1 MLDRSNLTGHQH
13 LPYPQKIIQASATT
27 KFFFSPQKQK
37 NLQRSL
43 QRKLSEPENL
53 HLSNFFLLVVNY
65 SKFSKV
71 CKLWIG
77 QLIFTFASGFQPLL
91 SFQSM
96 NRLFARVW
104 SFNIMASMQRLHQV
118 RWQSTSRH
126 RQTSRCS
133 RGWRSKSGLRCW
145 NWLHQKSELSHS
157 SIRKILFILLMWCHH
172 IREVLLNSLH

>member
-1 MLDRSNLTGHQH
+1 MLDRSNQSGHQH

-27 KFFFSPQKQK
+27 KIFSRH
-37 NLQRSL
+37 RSKKTFNGL
-43 QRKLSEPENL
+43 FRENFLSL
-53 HLSNFFLLVVNY
+53 KIFSWVNFFLLVVNY

-104 SFNIMASMQRLHQV
+104 SFDIMASMQRLRQA